1 MIRQTPGL
9 STISLA
15 SVPLEQHWPVPPAPV
30 LAFMELE
37 QDAYFSQLSPADVR
51 MYIRSSM
58 EWGEQAA
65 QKHPYDGQ
73 LINLINRLIASGIRV
88 RFLDH
93 ASPRIETRAQYR
105 GKPPTIDIY
114 RPSIKQLA
122 HFFERF
128 GYRVS
133 SDDLVALHLTHEWF
147 HHLEI
152 HTIGRTDRTL
162 PKVPVKRWGPFTW
175 RDYVGKTREIA
186 AHAFA
191 QRSLGLS
198 WYPTL
203 LDHLLLYMEK
213 GWSKTQ
219 IREHFQH
226 VKQRYH
232 KLIQSE
238 QGSDEKM

>member
-15 SVPLEQHWPVPPAPV
+15 SVPMEQHWPVLPEPV
-30 LAFMELE
+30 LAFLELE
-37 QDAYFSQLSPADVR
+37 QDAYFSLLSPADVR
-51 MYIRSSM
+51 MYIRSAM

-65 QKHPYDGQ
+65 QKHRYNGRLSD
-73 LINLINRLIASGIRV
+73 LLNRLIASGIRV

-105 GKPPTIDIY
+105 GKPPTIEVY
-114 RPSIKQLA
+114 RPSITQLA
-122 HFFERF
+122 HFFERS

-133 SDDLVALHLTHEWF
+133 SEDLVALHLTHEWF

-152 HTIGRTDRTL
+152 HAIGRTDRLL
-162 PKVPVKRWGPFTW
+162 PKVLVKRWGPFTR

-186 AHAFA
+186 AHAFTK
-191 QRSLGLS
+191 RSLGLS
-198 WYPTL
+198 WFPTL
-203 LDHLLLYMEK
+203 VDHLLLYMDK

-219 IREHFQH
+219 IREHFQR

-232 KLIQSE
+232 KWVPNDPNVKE
-238 QGSDEKM
+238 

>member
-1 MIRQTPGL
+1 MIRQSPGV
-9 STISLA
+9 STTSLA
-15 SVPLEQHWPVPPAPV
+15 SVPMEQHWPVLPAPV
-30 LAFMELE
+30 LAFLELE
-37 QDAYFSQLSPADVR
+37 QDVYFSHLSPADVR
-51 MYIRSSM
+51 MYIRSAM

-65 QKHPYDGQ
+65 QKHLYDGR
-73 LINLINRLIASGIRV
+73 LTHLINRMIASGIRV

-93 ASPRIETRAQYR
+93 ASPHIATRAQYR

-114 RPSIKQLA
+114 RPSLKQLA
-122 HFFERF
+122 HFFERS

-152 HTIGRTDRTL
+152 HTIGRTDRIL
-162 PKVPVKRWGPFTW
+162 PKVPIKRWGPFTW
-175 RDYVGKTREIA
+175 REYVGKTREIA
-186 AHAFA
+186 AHAFT

-198 WYPTL
+198 WFPTL
-203 LDHLLLYMEK
+203 VDHLLLYMEK

-232 KLIQSE
+232 KLIQSDKNDKE
-238 QGSDEKM
+238 